1 MKLLIFFIFSFL
13 IFSIGIDYTPL
24 KLKDKENQTI
34 QVEVRGE
41 INNPGL
47 FTLQAPA
54 TFQDLIP
61 YLDLDQDSSLQFYSY
76 QKILMDE
83 EIIVIPSNTET
94 EQLIS
99 INSASMNE
107 LMTLP
112 GIKDALANRII
123 QYRQQNGGFKSLEEL
138 MEVKGIGEAKY
149 NKIKEF
155 IRL

>member
-13 IFSIGIDYTPL
+13 IFSFGIDYTPL
-24 KLKDKENQTI
+24 NLKEKKNQTI

-41 INNPGL
+41 INNPGI
-47 FTLQAPA
+47 FTLKAPS

-61 YLDLDQDSSLQFYSY
+61 YLDLNQESSLEVYSY
-76 QKILMDE
+76 QKILLDE
-83 EIIVIPSNTET
+83 EIIVIPSNSET
-94 EQLIS
+94 NQLIS
-99 INSASMNE
+99 INSASLNE